1 MSKLSVALLAEC
13 VFMATKH
20 GRELVARELKKT
32 SYHSAPND
40 KPLHPAA
47 QSFMQQAIGRK
58 GQATREALKEE
69 FERYDEWYNKE
80 RDKWVDLNLHRLY
93 GLTAEQ
99 GEQLRRNVLAQKRIL
114 MQRKCDGS
122 TNFSE

>member
-1 MSKLSVALLAEC
+1 
-13 VFMATKH
+13 
-20 GRELVARELKKT
+20 
-32 SYHSAPND
+32 
-40 KPLHPAA
+40 
-47 QSFMQQAIGRK
+47 MQQAIGRK

-122 TNFSE
+122 TSSSE